1 MTPTVPP
8 QFVLYSVER
17 EVQRTILKLGELTKR
32 LHTKW
37 QDFQVFFP
45 IRSENLAA
53 RTCPQKNNG
62 EITSRETDQTK
73 KNPANVS
80 SERGWGAVLVQS
92 HSLVSLCQLL
102 PLRQRESTQGWSRKG
117 ACSLMFASQSYQHT
131 TAVTAGSSSSCW
143 SQTVVLS
150 HSQHEPI
157 TPPQTPTFGSSP
169 AQRSCSSSL
178 GPLQKQI
185 LLFNNPKPSLGS
197 PALVMEIDAS
207 RTFWFCGLYFLLFL
221 LFLNLDTWLTI
232 LCIK

>member
-1 MTPTVPP
+1 MQEGLETDIGYPCEKPIEPQAPSSPTQQHDSHSPP

-80 SERGWGAVLVQS
+80 SERGWRAVLVQS
-92 HSLVSLCQLL
+92 HSLVSLL
-102 PLRQRESTQGWSRKG
+102 P
-117 ACSLMFASQSYQHT
+117 AA
-131 TAVTAGSSSSCW
+131 
-143 SQTVVLS
+143 
-150 HSQHEPI
+150 
-157 TPPQTPTFGSSP
+157 
-169 AQRSCSSSL
+169 
-178 GPLQKQI
+178 
-185 LLFNNPKPSLGS
+185 PS
-197 PALVMEIDAS
+197 
-207 RTFWFCGLYFLLFL
+207 
-221 LFLNLDTWLTI
+221 
-232 LCIK
+232 